1 MAFWN
6 RSSSNTLTDVDI
18 LSCWP
23 RGVENDEEKFYLI
36 LPGFYMILTSLRT
49 VHTFLASPA
58 CKAVFLA
65 EDLRKSTLVQLL
77 ATCQLRWYYTRG
89 RGGIPVNLVSNYPC
103 ASERERASD
112 R

>member
-65 EDLRKSTLVQLL
+65 EDLRKKH
-77 ATCQLRWYYTRG
+77 A
-89 RGGIPVNLVSNYPC
+89 
-103 ASERERASD
+103 RAAPGHLSAKVVLYA